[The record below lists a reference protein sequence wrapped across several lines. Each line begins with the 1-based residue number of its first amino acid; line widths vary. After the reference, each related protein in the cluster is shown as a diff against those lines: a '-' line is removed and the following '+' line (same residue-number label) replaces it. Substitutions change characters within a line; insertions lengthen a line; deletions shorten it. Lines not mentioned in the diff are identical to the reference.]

1 LVFYFIFFFNQY
13 NRFFWHLKMMF
24 YPKEDVRFVAVRKPS
39 DKSIL
44 RRLSS
49 AYYYHEP
56 HSIYRCR
63 FNPSIDLWNYLGFCD
78 EAGFFYLYDT
88 MFFEQKNDPKLLF
101 KLQLHK
107 NAVCDFAWHPC
118 GRGEVLT
125 GSADER
131 IILTDCNT
139 AKAVQCFH
147 GHSYSIRS
155 LSWCAENTNLF
166 ASGGR
171 DGALRIWDVRL
182 RAGCVSTIAKA
193 HYFGDFQTASSSTL
207 CNQKRTKTNLRKILM
222 SDVRRSGAS
231 LNVPVTGVH
240 FHNQHYVLSGAY
252 TNTGIRIWDL
262 RKLLQANKAVAAVD
276 IWPYPSPRNSNYS
289 RYGYT
294 TFCVDSSRSL
304 LFVPCTDNT
313 VYQYSLSSFNPK
325 PIARH
330 TGVSINTYYVQCAV
344 CPYAP
349 YLLCG
354 SSNNKAMI
362 WNINESGDP
371 QFSLNDFEGRDA
383 NSVTWNHYGQLVTCC
398 DPPSWRIWTVYSEK
412 QQQQLDMERRNL
424 VLRIQENQRL
434 ESLQSERVQ
443 QQQQPLEEPIWFASQ
458 ARSPSRMQAL
468 APVQSSP
475 MRRYLHQRNKRP
487 ASTSPLSTAALDVN
501 QPGPSRPVSS
511 SRAPTTTPAR
521 KRVRTTNTYYEI
533 KKHFKFAGY
542 FTDFRF
548 NVELGLAWLARRN
561 IRFASEMEKMPQ
573 HSILM
578 FRLFCLFSLE
588 LLRSVMGDKPVTPQG
603 SFFRVY
609 SQDRQYRDLAMTG
622 DKASKLAC
630 GPTKRAFDHDV
641 VWATDHPAAGPL
653 LDELVDAMV
662 YAKCDVNV
670 PDDANM
676 SVMMTLRTVNMEKP
690 QIKQDAASGM
700 RSSALDPERMKSVL
714 QAMQKSGAQGVSQ
727 DNIDRALQLIELA
740 LKEKRAISIHEMEEV
755 LRLVEFNVFIGA
767 DGLKQMFERL
777 VNDRTLTE
785 GQANGILQPLLAK
798 AASKAD
804 GKLPMQEVREALFF
818 YHLAYAGTVHEHA
831 NSIPIKRTCNLLN
844 FCTVGNLHYLFKV
857 MRRSGARRVTKDN
870 IDRALRM
877 IDLVVKEK
885 REISVQEMEE
895 ILCIVESNVFIGI
908 DGLRRMFEHL
918 VNKKTLTDAEAIG
931 ILPSLL
937 VKAAAKSQ
945 KKIPLQNITFTTL
958 VHNLHYLFKITVQIS
973 NHSVIIRR
981 QCGSIPS
988 NSSTNLSDLLYYF
1001 NARSLCKKLKNN
1013 NILYPKEDKS
1023 RRCLLYACRNCS
1035 YVTDDIVSVCVYTN
1049 KLRREIDELAQVN
1062 VDVIYDPT
1070 LPKTDDHSCP
1080 LCNNSEA
1087 VFFQSQ
1093 NTKAEPNNKVSLD
1106 KMMYYVV
1113 SLLSQIYC
1121 QGPILDAVQTAHLF
1135 PDSKYFVDMA
1145 LKKDPITTLQNFIS
1159 LGDRVKDKAVLRA
1172 FVDEHF
1178 DPPGTEL
1185 ETCFPEDWKP
1195 SPKSFNVINDYEFR
1209 RWAVALNRIWKE
1221 LCRRVKSKVFEH
1233 QELYSL
1239 LYVPNPFIIP
1249 GGRFREFYYWDT
1261 FWIAKGLIASEMF
1274 TTLKGMIRNLGYMV
1288 ENHGFVP
1295 NGGRVYYLFRS
1306 QPPLLIPMVYDYYL
1320 ATGDIDFLQEML
1332 PLLEQEYSFWLL
1344 HRGMTF
1350 GDDSNNYMKLFQYKA
1365 EMKMPRPESYRE
1377 DLELVQNLTD
1387 DHAREFVWA
1396 QIVSGAETGWDFSS
1410 RWFSHTGPEAFTL
1423 RSIRTWSIIPVDL
1436 NAFMCMNTKLLAN
1449 LYEMAGNVTKVL
1461 LYQARFEQAKAA
1473 MKHIHWNEQDGIW
1486 YDYDLETKKHVD
1498 VYYIS
1503 NVLPLYA
1510 KCYDDEDVPSRVYN
1524 YLKTVGALNSTRGV
1538 PTSFIQSDQQWDSAN
1553 AWPPMVHMLL
1563 EGLRTSGDPEIIEM
1577 AKELAIQWL
1586 RSSYDAFLKT
1596 NSMFEKYNVSSTA
1609 GEMPFGSGGE
1619 YEVQTGFGWT
1629 NGVILDLLVKY
1640 GDVITA
1646 QDATTGQYAI
1656 ILRVYSSRLCISM
1669 DRMKHS
1675 CIFVMK
1681 SELKQDEHALKEE
1694 ILGFMNKIGLN
1705 KDGKNKN
1712 SSRISTP
1719 VRRETK
1725 PGDSAWNNNS
1735 SGSKNKQQQQQ
1746 QRADKLL
1753 PTKIKT
1759 EDLNE
1764 HPASESSV
1772 QRWFDAKFTDVVGS
1786 QPLSEHSLMKMEAYA
1801 KQLFQNQAVN
1811 YEKETMNKKNN
1822 SNQLRW
1828 MNSVASGGT
1837 LSDRVAA
1844 LGMLVQQS
1852 PLHNLKHLDTLLNKV
1867 TKKNRHEALIAADVA
1882 KDLFIE
1888 ELLPDRKLIPFKSRP
1903 YVEIENTKGQSKAA
1917 VDRKLLLWQF
1927 ESELKMKYQ
1936 QFLHAVE
1943 QLCHDT
1949 VEAVRL
1955 KGCILLVDLLIA
1967 KAEQEQFILS
1977 SLVNK
1982 LGDQSVKVATQVVKL
1997 IGRLFV
2003 AHPNMKVVVVDE
2015 LEKLIYRKNIT
2026 PCAQFYAICALLKVP
2041 LNRNNDEDLAC
2052 KILNVYF
2059 DLFKIVIQ
2067 SDVENQRLL
2076 RHLLLGTNVA
2086 FSYSKGKFDRISE
2099 EVDTLYKI
2107 AATSSLY
2114 INLQALALLFQ
2125 VLDVKA
2131 EISDRFYRSLYR
2143 TMLVP
2148 ELLSSSRCHA
2158 MFFHL
2163 LFKSMSQDF
2172 SDQRIRAFVKRLLQV
2187 CLMAPAPFIC
2197 AALLV
2202 ISQALHGRLKRFI
2215 AITDQWVEDDHE
2227 EQEKVDDEEE
2237 KEIGNGKKKQT
2248 PTESNNTNDNKQN
2261 ANNIYGNVYG
2271 SREYN
2276 IAGREPLHANAD
2288 RESLVELL
2296 LLRNHY
2302 HPTVAVFAENLL
2314 KGNHINYSGNPLD
2327 DFSLMHFLD
2336 RFVFKNPKK
2345 SISENVEEKNTEKRG
2360 YKRKIYDPWS
2370 LRSLPVTSSA
2380 YALHHKS
2387 HVPPDEKYLHSFMTN
2402 ANVKRAEEQLSEES
2416 DIESV
2421 NSEDEIGNKRRR
2433 RRRRRSKR
2441 SEDSD
2446 DSDNPSDS
2454 SGDESDFEAG
2464 RSKLNTAA
2472 LTGDN
2477 DDSTDGGVLDDDDAT
2492 TAAEEFGEILE
2503 NDDEEDEKKKHDRKR
2518 KAYKKFQ
2525 KLRISIDEGDYY
2537 NYKLIIFVYYV
2548 LFWLRKLLLT
2558 SSFFFKI
2565 ICDEGDN
2572 CCSVRH
2578 TEVDVEEILSCR
2590 KMNLSFY
2597 EYMSSPR
2604 GTIVVNEMDVADAD
2618 SWVELSHDSECGS
2631 SITFLT
2637 DPSGAHGSPHKYT
2650 PPGGQTSPVLQF
2662 DGDLERVKFQ
2672 LCRQFSNIQGGKS
2685 AWLSDWSSRPEVVP
2699 PLQYRRSGTI
2709 VRTPPNSPFG
2719 SSEVETSDQSK
2730 PWFSLRHSR
2739 FVRHDWFSL
2748 EVLSVYILG
2757 NVLSFLFGVCIGL
2770 AICRKGRSCCGT
2782 HFLP

>member
-1 LVFYFIFFFNQY
+1 
-13 NRFFWHLKMMF
+13 MMF

-101 KLQLHK
+101 KLQLHR

-131 IILTDCNT
+131 IILTDCNI

-171 DGALRIWDVRL
+171 DGSLRIWDVRL
-182 RAGCVSTIAKA
+182 RAGCISTIAKA
-193 HYFGDFQTASSSTL
+193 HYFGDFLTASSSTL
-207 CNQKRTKTNLRKILM
+207 CNQKRTNLRKILM
-222 SDVRRSGAS
+222 SDVRRSGTS

-325 PIARH
+325 PSNRLYVARH

-458 ARSPSRMQAL
+458 ARSPPSRMQAL

-487 ASTSPLSTAALDVN
+487 ASSSPLSTAALDVN

-533 KKHFKFAGY
+533 KKHFKFAASAS
-542 FTDFRF
+542 TL
-548 NVELGLAWLARRN
+548 NLGLHGLHDGISDSLVKNGKNAA
-561 IRFASEMEKMPQ
+561 AQ
-573 HSILM
+573 
-578 FRLFCLFSLE
+578 LFCLFPLE
-588 LLRSVMGDKPVTPQG
+588 LFRSVMGDKPVTPPG

-676 SVMMTLRTVNMEKP
+676 SVMMTLRSVNMEKP

-777 VNDRTLTE
+777 VNDKTLTE

-804 GKLPMQEVREALFF
+804 GKLPMQEIIFFTTLPALEWCMS
-818 YHLAYAGTVHEHA
+818 T
-831 NSIPIKRTCNLLN
+831 PTD
-844 FCTVGNLHYLFKV
+844 LHYLFKV
-857 MRRSGARRVTKDN
+857 MRRSGAQRSRKEN

-885 REISVQEMEE
+885 REISIQEMEE

-908 DGLRRMFEHL
+908 DGLKRMFEHL

-937 VKAAAKSQ
+937 AKAAAKAQ
-945 KKIPLQNITFTTL
+945 KKIPLQNVREALKNFMTVIFTTL
-958 VHNLHYLFKITVQIS
+958 VHPALERCMSTATNLHYLFKITVQIS
-973 NHSVIIRR
+973 NHSVIIRP
-981 QCGSIPS
+981 QCGCILS
-988 NSSTNLSDLLYYF
+988 NNSTNLSDLLYYF
-1001 NARSLCKKLKNN
+1001 NARSLCKKLKKCQIKLLSIAPN

-1195 SPKSFNVINDYEFR
+1195 SPKSFNVIKDYEFR

-1473 MKHIHWNEQDGIW
+1473 MKQIHWNEQDGIW
-1486 YDYDLETKKHVD
+1486 YDYDLETKRHVD

-1563 EGLRTSGDPEIIEM
+1563 EGLRTSGDPEIIEV
-1577 AKELAIQWL
+1577 AKDLAIQWL

-1646 QDATTGQYAI
+1646 QDATTGTINYWKYATY
-1656 ILRVYSSRLCISM
+1656 VV
-1669 DRMKHS
+1669 
-1675 CIFVMK
+1675 FVMK

-1705 KDGKNKN
+1705 RDGKNKN
-1712 SSRISTP
+1712 SSRISKP

-1725 PGDSAWNNNS
+1725 PDDSAWNNNS
-1735 SGSKNKQQQQQ
+1735 SGSKNKQHQQQQ
-1746 QRADKLL
+1746 QSGNKLL

-1764 HPASESSV
+1764 HPVSESSV
-1772 QRWFDAKFTDVVGS
+1772 QRWYDAKFTDVVGS
-1786 QPLSEHSLMKMEAYA
+1786 QPLSEHSLMKMGTYA

-1903 YVEIENTKGQSKAA
+1903 YVEIENTKGQSKAT

-1936 QFLHAVE
+1936 QFLHALE

-2237 KEIGNGKKKQT
+2237 KEIENGKKKQT
-2248 PTESNNTNDNKQN
+2248 STESNNTNDNKQN

-2402 ANVKRAEEQLSEES
+2402 ENVKRAEEQLSEES
-2416 DIESV
+2416 DDESV

-2433 RRRRRSKR
+2433 RRRRRSKH

-2472 LTGDN
+2472 LTSDN

-2525 KLRISIDEGDYY
+2525 K
-2537 NYKLIIFVYYV
+2537 
-2548 LFWLRKLLLT
+2548 
-2558 SSFFFKI
+2558 
-2565 ICDEGDN
+2565 
-2572 CCSVRH
+2572 
-2578 TEVDVEEILSCR
+2578 
-2590 KMNLSFY
+2590 
-2597 EYMSSPR
+2597 MSSPR

-2719 SSEVETSDQSK
+2719 SSEEETSDQSK

>member
-1 LVFYFIFFFNQY
+1 M
-13 NRFFWHLKMMF
+13 W
-24 YPKEDVRFVAVRKPS
+24 
-39 DKSIL
+39 
-44 RRLSS
+44 
-49 AYYYHEP
+49 
-56 HSIYRCR
+56 
-63 FNPSIDLWNYLGFCD
+63 
-78 EAGFFYLYDT
+78 T
-88 MFFEQKNDPKLLF
+88 FFE
-101 KLQLHK
+101 H
-107 NAVCDFAWHPC
+107 
-118 GRGEVLT
+118 
-125 GSADER
+125 
-131 IILTDCNT
+131 
-139 AKAVQCFH
+139 
-147 GHSYSIRS
+147 
-155 LSWCAENTNLF
+155 
-166 ASGGR
+166 
-171 DGALRIWDVRL
+171 
-182 RAGCVSTIAKA
+182 
-193 HYFGDFQTASSSTL
+193 
-207 CNQKRTKTNLRKILM
+207 
-222 SDVRRSGAS
+222 
-231 LNVPVTGVH
+231 
-240 FHNQHYVLSGAY
+240 
-252 TNTGIRIWDL
+252 
-262 RKLLQANKAVAAVD
+262 
-276 IWPYPSPRNSNYS
+276 
-289 RYGYT
+289 
-294 TFCVDSSRSL
+294 
-304 LFVPCTDNT
+304 
-313 VYQYSLSSFNPK
+313 
-325 PIARH
+325 
-330 TGVSINTYYVQCAV
+330 
-344 CPYAP
+344 
-349 YLLCG
+349 
-354 SSNNKAMI
+354 
-362 WNINESGDP
+362 
-371 QFSLNDFEGRDA
+371 
-383 NSVTWNHYGQLVTCC
+383 
-398 DPPSWRIWTVYSEK
+398 
-412 QQQQLDMERRNL
+412 
-424 VLRIQENQRL
+424 
-434 ESLQSERVQ
+434 
-443 QQQQPLEEPIWFASQ
+443 
-458 ARSPSRMQAL
+458 
-468 APVQSSP
+468 
-475 MRRYLHQRNKRP
+475 
-487 ASTSPLSTAALDVN
+487 
-501 QPGPSRPVSS
+501 
-511 SRAPTTTPAR
+511 
-521 KRVRTTNTYYEI
+521 TYYEI

-548 NVELGLAWLARRN
+548 NVELELTWFARRN
-561 IRFASEMEKMPQ
+561 IRYGMPQ

-676 SVMMTLRTVNMEKP
+676 SVMMTLRAVNMEKP

-777 VNDRTLTE
+777 VNDKTLTE

-804 GKLPMQEVREALFF
+804 GKLPMQEIIFF
-818 YHLAYAGTVHEHA
+818 TTLPTLGRCMSTL
-831 NSIPIKRTCNLLN
+831 T
-844 FCTVGNLHYLFKV
+844 NLHYLFKV
-857 MRRSGARRVTKDN
+857 MQRSGAQRVAKDN

-877 IDLVVKEK
+877 IELVMKEK
-885 REISVQEMEE
+885 REISIQEMEE
-895 ILCIVESNVFIGI
+895 ILCMVESNVFIGI
-908 DGLRRMFEHL
+908 DGLNQMFEYL

-937 VKAAAKSQ
+937 AKAAAKAQ
-945 KKIPLQNITFTTL
+945 KKIPLQNVREALKNFMTVKEYFFFIFIFYSMYQDNFYHLESSLSFQNYRTNIKSQCNYSTTVRL
-958 VHNLHYLFKITVQIS
+958 Y
-973 NHSVIIRR
+973 SVE
-981 QCGSIPS
+981 Q
-988 NSSTNLSDLLYYF
+988 F
-1001 NARSLCKKLKNN
+1001 NKLKVEQKAHVDTLKHPGIIFCPECN

-1093 NTKAEPNNKVSLD
+1093 NTKAEDNMRL
-1106 KMMYYVV
+1106 YY
-1113 SLLSQIYC
+1113 
-1121 QGPILDAVQTAHLF
+1121 
-1135 PDSKYFVDMA
+1135 
-1145 LKKDPITTLQNFIS
+1145 
-1159 LGDRVKDKAVLRA
+1159 
-1172 FVDEHF
+1172 
-1178 DPPGTEL
+1178 
-1185 ETCFPEDWKP
+1185 
-1195 SPKSFNVINDYEFR
+1195 
-1209 RWAVALNRIWKE
+1209 
-1221 LCRRVKSKVFEH
+1221 
-1233 QELYSL
+1233 
-1239 LYVPNPFIIP
+1239 
-1249 GGRFREFYYWDT
+1249 
-1261 FWIAKGLIASEMF
+1261 
-1274 TTLKGMIRNLGYMV
+1274 
-1288 ENHGFVP
+1288 
-1295 NGGRVYYLFRS
+1295 
-1306 QPPLLIPMVYDYYL
+1306 
-1320 ATGDIDFLQEML
+1320 
-1332 PLLEQEYSFWLL
+1332 
-1344 HRGMTF
+1344 
-1350 GDDSNNYMKLFQYKA
+1350 
-1365 EMKMPRPESYRE
+1365 
-1377 DLELVQNLTD
+1377 
-1387 DHAREFVWA
+1387 
-1396 QIVSGAETGWDFSS
+1396 
-1410 RWFSHTGPEAFTL
+1410 
-1423 RSIRTWSIIPVDL
+1423 
-1436 NAFMCMNTKLLAN
+1436 
-1449 LYEMAGNVTKVL
+1449 
-1461 LYQARFEQAKAA
+1461 
-1473 MKHIHWNEQDGIW
+1473 
-1486 YDYDLETKKHVD
+1486 
-1498 VYYIS
+1498 
-1503 NVLPLYA
+1503 
-1510 KCYDDEDVPSRVYN
+1510 
-1524 YLKTVGALNSTRGV
+1524 
-1538 PTSFIQSDQQWDSAN
+1538 
-1553 AWPPMVHMLL
+1553 
-1563 EGLRTSGDPEIIEM
+1563 
-1577 AKELAIQWL
+1577 
-1586 RSSYDAFLKT
+1586 
-1596 NSMFEKYNVSSTA
+1596 
-1609 GEMPFGSGGE
+1609 
-1619 YEVQTGFGWT
+1619 
-1629 NGVILDLLVKY
+1629 
-1640 GDVITA
+1640 
-1646 QDATTGQYAI
+1646 
-1656 ILRVYSSRLCISM
+1656 
-1669 DRMKHS
+1669 
-1675 CIFVMK
+1675 FVMK

-1694 ILGFMNKIGLN
+1694 ILGFMNKIGLK

-1712 SSRISTP
+1712 SPRISTP

-1735 SGSKNKQQQQQ
+1735 SGSKNKQQQ
-1746 QRADKLL
+1746 RANKPL

-1764 HPASESSV
+1764 HPVSESSV

-1936 QFLHAVE
+1936 QFLHALE

-2202 ISQALHGRLKRFI
+2202 ISQALHGRLKRFVAI
-2215 AITDQWVEDDHE
+2215 ADQWVEDDHE
-2227 EQEKVDDEEE
+2227 EQEKVDEEE

-2248 PTESNNTNDNKQN
+2248 STESNNTNDNKQN
-2261 ANNIYGNVYG
+2261 ANNIYGNVYV

-2416 DIESV
+2416 DDESV

-2433 RRRRRSKR
+2433 RRSKKR

-2464 RSKLNTAA
+2464 RSKLNTTA

-2477 DDSTDGGVLDDDDAT
+2477 DDSTDGGVLDDDDDAT

-2525 KLRISIDEGDYY
+2525 KKTASHLSVIKEAI
-2537 NYKLIIFVYYV
+2537 VAAYV
-2548 LFWLRKLLLT
+2548 T
-2558 SSFFFKI
+2558 
-2565 ICDEGDN
+2565 
-2572 CCSVRH
+2572 
-2578 TEVDVEEILSCR
+2578 
-2590 KMNLSFY
+2590 
-2597 EYMSSPR
+2597 MSSPR

-2618 SWVELSHDSECGS
+2618 SWVELSHGSECGS

-2685 AWLSDWSSRPEVVP
+2685 CWLSDWSSRPEVVP
-2699 PLQYRRSGTI
+2699 PFQYRRSGTI

-2719 SSEVETSDQSK
+2719 SSEEETSDQSK

>member
-1 LVFYFIFFFNQY
+1 M
-13 NRFFWHLKMMF
+13 W
-24 YPKEDVRFVAVRKPS
+24 
-39 DKSIL
+39 
-44 RRLSS
+44 
-49 AYYYHEP
+49 
-56 HSIYRCR
+56 
-63 FNPSIDLWNYLGFCD
+63 
-78 EAGFFYLYDT
+78 
-88 MFFEQKNDPKLLF
+88 
-101 KLQLHK
+101 
-107 NAVCDFAWHPC
+107 
-118 GRGEVLT
+118 
-125 GSADER
+125 
-131 IILTDCNT
+131 
-139 AKAVQCFH
+139 
-147 GHSYSIRS
+147 
-155 LSWCAENTNLF
+155 
-166 ASGGR
+166 
-171 DGALRIWDVRL
+171 
-182 RAGCVSTIAKA
+182 
-193 HYFGDFQTASSSTL
+193 
-207 CNQKRTKTNLRKILM
+207 
-222 SDVRRSGAS
+222 
-231 LNVPVTGVH
+231 
-240 FHNQHYVLSGAY
+240 
-252 TNTGIRIWDL
+252 
-262 RKLLQANKAVAAVD
+262 
-276 IWPYPSPRNSNYS
+276 
-289 RYGYT
+289 
-294 TFCVDSSRSL
+294 TF
-304 LFVPCTDNT
+304 
-313 VYQYSLSSFNPK
+313 
-325 PIARH
+325 
-330 TGVSINTYYVQCAV
+330 
-344 CPYAP
+344 
-349 YLLCG
+349 
-354 SSNNKAMI
+354 
-362 WNINESGDP
+362 
-371 QFSLNDFEGRDA
+371 
-383 NSVTWNHYGQLVTCC
+383 
-398 DPPSWRIWTVYSEK
+398 SE
-412 QQQQLDMERRNL
+412 
-424 VLRIQENQRL
+424 
-434 ESLQSERVQ
+434 
-443 QQQQPLEEPIWFASQ
+443 
-458 ARSPSRMQAL
+458 
-468 APVQSSP
+468 
-475 MRRYLHQRNKRP
+475 H
-487 ASTSPLSTAALDVN
+487 
-501 QPGPSRPVSS
+501 
-511 SRAPTTTPAR
+511 
-521 KRVRTTNTYYEI
+521 TYYEI

-548 NVELGLAWLARRN
+548 NVEPGLAWFARRN
-561 IRFASEMEKMPQ
+561 IRFASEIKKMPQ

-676 SVMMTLRTVNMEKP
+676 SVMMTLRAVNMEKP

-777 VNDRTLTE
+777 VNDKTLTE

-818 YHLAYAGTVHEHA
+818 LPPWYTLTDYTHRLMIFLHYSAYAGMVHEHA

-844 FCTVGNLHYLFKV
+844 FCTVDGCNLHYLFKV
-857 MRRSGARRVTKDN
+857 MQRSGAQREAKDN

-877 IDLVVKEK
+877 IELVVKEK
-885 REISVQEMEE
+885 REISIQEMEE
-895 ILCIVESNVFIGI
+895 ILCMVESNVFIGI
-908 DGLRRMFEHL
+908 DGLNQMFEYL

-937 VKAAAKSQ
+937 AKAAAKAQ
-945 KKIPLQNITFTTL
+945 KKIPLQNVREALKNFMTVKEYFFFIFIFYSIYQESSLSFQNYRTNIKSQCNYSTTVRL
-958 VHNLHYLFKITVQIS
+958 Y
-973 NHSVIIRR
+973 SVE
-981 QCGSIPS
+981 QL
-988 NSSTNLSDLLYYF
+988 N
-1001 NARSLCKKLKNN
+1001 KLKVEQKAHVDTLKHPGIIFCPECN

-1093 NTKAEPNNKVSLD
+1093 NTKAELLLLTYCKVVRNLICQLFGHGAWLRGKIECVTIANALCRTSFSGTLKVERIVAAVHCCRWVSGAFGFEKNTKPNNKVSLD

-1195 SPKSFNVINDYEFR
+1195 SPKSFNVIKDYEFR

-1332 PLLEQEYSFWLL
+1332 PLLEQEYGFWLL

-1473 MKHIHWNEQDGIW
+1473 MKQIHWNEQDGIW
-1486 YDYDLETKKHVD
+1486 YDYDLETKRHVD

-1563 EGLRTSGDPEIIEM
+1563 EGLRTSGDPEIIEV

-1646 QDATTGQYAI
+1646 QDATTGTINYWKYAAY
-1656 ILRVYSSRLCISM
+1656 VV
-1669 DRMKHS
+1669 
-1675 CIFVMK
+1675 FVMK

-1694 ILGFMNKIGLN
+1694 ILGFMNKIGLK

-1725 PGDSAWNNNS
+1725 RTFNNNGKLIFSGDSAWNNNS

-1746 QRADKLL
+1746 QQQQRANKLL

-1764 HPASESSV
+1764 HPVSESSV

-1936 QFLHAVE
+1936 QFVHALE

-1997 IGRLFV
+1997 IGRLFL

-2202 ISQALHGRLKRFI
+2202 ISQALHGRLKRFVAI
-2215 AITDQWVEDDHE
+2215 ADQWVEDDHE

-2248 PTESNNTNDNKQN
+2248 STESNNTNDNKQN

-2416 DIESV
+2416 DDESV
-2421 NSEDEIGNKRRR
+2421 NSEEFEILLGKKLDFKKQNFWSTFLGKFEIGNK

-2464 RSKLNTAA
+2464 RSKLDDTAA

-2477 DDSTDGGVLDDDDAT
+2477 DDSTDGGVLDDDDDDAT

-2525 KLRISIDEGDYY
+2525 K
-2537 NYKLIIFVYYV
+2537 
-2548 LFWLRKLLLT
+2548 
-2558 SSFFFKI
+2558 
-2565 ICDEGDN
+2565 
-2572 CCSVRH
+2572 VR
-2578 TEVDVEEILSCR
+2578 
-2590 KMNLSFY
+2590 
-2597 EYMSSPR
+2597 
-2604 GTIVVNEMDVADAD
+2604 
-2618 SWVELSHDSECGS
+2618 
-2631 SITFLT
+2631 
-2637 DPSGAHGSPHKYT
+2637 
-2650 PPGGQTSPVLQF
+2650 Q
-2662 DGDLERVKFQ
+2662 
-2672 LCRQFSNIQGGKS
+2672 
-2685 AWLSDWSSRPEVVP
+2685 
-2699 PLQYRRSGTI
+2699 RR
-2709 VRTPPNSPFG
+2709 R
-2719 SSEVETSDQSK
+2719 
-2730 PWFSLRHSR
+2730 RR
-2739 FVRHDWFSL
+2739 R
-2748 EVLSVYILG
+2748 
-2757 NVLSFLFGVCIGL
+2757 
-2770 AICRKGRSCCGT
+2770 
-2782 HFLP
+2782 

>member
-1 LVFYFIFFFNQY
+1 
-13 NRFFWHLKMMF
+13 
-24 YPKEDVRFVAVRKPS
+24 
-39 DKSIL
+39 
-44 RRLSS
+44 
-49 AYYYHEP
+49 
-56 HSIYRCR
+56 
-63 FNPSIDLWNYLGFCD
+63 
-78 EAGFFYLYDT
+78 
-88 MFFEQKNDPKLLF
+88 
-101 KLQLHK
+101 
-107 NAVCDFAWHPC
+107 
-118 GRGEVLT
+118 
-125 GSADER
+125 
-131 IILTDCNT
+131 
-139 AKAVQCFH
+139 
-147 GHSYSIRS
+147 
-155 LSWCAENTNLF
+155 
-166 ASGGR
+166 
-171 DGALRIWDVRL
+171 
-182 RAGCVSTIAKA
+182 
-193 HYFGDFQTASSSTL
+193 
-207 CNQKRTKTNLRKILM
+207 
-222 SDVRRSGAS
+222 
-231 LNVPVTGVH
+231 
-240 FHNQHYVLSGAY
+240 
-252 TNTGIRIWDL
+252 
-262 RKLLQANKAVAAVD
+262 
-276 IWPYPSPRNSNYS
+276 
-289 RYGYT
+289 
-294 TFCVDSSRSL
+294 
-304 LFVPCTDNT
+304 
-313 VYQYSLSSFNPK
+313 
-325 PIARH
+325 
-330 TGVSINTYYVQCAV
+330 
-344 CPYAP
+344 
-349 YLLCG
+349 
-354 SSNNKAMI
+354 
-362 WNINESGDP
+362 
-371 QFSLNDFEGRDA
+371 
-383 NSVTWNHYGQLVTCC
+383 
-398 DPPSWRIWTVYSEK
+398 
-412 QQQQLDMERRNL
+412 
-424 VLRIQENQRL
+424 
-434 ESLQSERVQ
+434 
-443 QQQQPLEEPIWFASQ
+443 
-458 ARSPSRMQAL
+458 
-468 APVQSSP
+468 
-475 MRRYLHQRNKRP
+475 
-487 ASTSPLSTAALDVN
+487 
-501 QPGPSRPVSS
+501 
-511 SRAPTTTPAR
+511 
-521 KRVRTTNTYYEI
+521 
-533 KKHFKFAGY
+533 
-542 FTDFRF
+542 
-548 NVELGLAWLARRN
+548 
-561 IRFASEMEKMPQ
+561 MEKMPQ

-676 SVMMTLRTVNMEKP
+676 SVMMTLRSVNMEKP

-777 VNDRTLTE
+777 VNDKTLTE

-804 GKLPMQEVREALFF
+804 GKLPMQEIIFF
-818 YHLAYAGTVHEHA
+818 TTLPTLGRCMST
-831 NSIPIKRTCNLLN
+831 PT
-844 FCTVGNLHYLFKV
+844 NLHYLFKV
-857 MRRSGARRVTKDN
+857 MQRSGAQRVAKDN

-877 IDLVVKEK
+877 IELVMKEK
-885 REISVQEMEE
+885 REISIQEMEE
-895 ILCIVESNVFIGI
+895 ILCMVESNVFIGI
-908 DGLRRMFEHL
+908 DGLNQMFEYL

-937 VKAAAKSQ
+937 AKAAAKAQ
-945 KKIPLQNITFTTL
+945 KKIPLQNVREALKNFMTIIFTTL
-958 VHNLHYLFKITVQIS
+958 NLHYLFKITVQIS
-973 NHSVIIRR
+973 NHSVIVRR
-981 QCGSIPS
+981 QCGSTPS
-988 NSSTNLSDLLYYF
+988 NNSTNLSDLLYYF
-1001 NARSLCKKLKNN
+1001 NARSLCKKLKKCRIKFN

-1093 NTKAEPNNKVSLD
+1093 NTKAE
-1106 KMMYYVV
+1106 MMYYVV

-1195 SPKSFNVINDYEFR
+1195 SPKSFNVIKDYEFR

-1473 MKHIHWNEQDGIW
+1473 MKQIHWNEQDGIW
-1486 YDYDLETKKHVD
+1486 YDYDLETKRHVD

-1563 EGLRTSGDPEIIEM
+1563 EGLRTSGDPEIIEV

-1646 QDATTGQYAI
+1646 QDATTGTINYWKYAAYVVVI
-1656 ILRVYSSRLCISM
+1656 SAVLISTLLLKRPMTICDCIT
-1669 DRMKHS
+1669 
-1675 CIFVMK
+1675 CVQLQFVMK

-1694 ILGFMNKIGLN
+1694 ILGFMNKIGLK

-1712 SSRISTP
+1712 SPRISTP
-1719 VRRETK
+1719 IRRETK

-1746 QRADKLL
+1746 RANKPL

-1764 HPASESSV
+1764 HPVSESSV

-1888 ELLPDRKLIPFKSRP
+1888 ELLPDRKLIPFKLRP

-1936 QFLHAVE
+1936 QFLHALE

-2158 MFFHL
+2158 VFFHL

-2202 ISQALHGRLKRFI
+2202 ISQALHGRLKRFVAI
-2215 AITDQWVEDDHE
+2215 ADQWVEDDHE
-2227 EQEKVDDEEE
+2227 EQEKVDEEEE

-2248 PTESNNTNDNKQN
+2248 STESNNTNDNKQN

-2416 DIESV
+2416 DDESV
-2421 NSEDEIGNKRRR
+2421 NSEDEIGNK

-2454 SGDESDFEAG
+2454 SGDESDFESG
-2464 RSKLNTAA
+2464 RSKLDDTAA

-2477 DDSTDGGVLDDDDAT
+2477 DDSTDGGVLDDDDDDAT

-2525 KLRISIDEGDYY
+2525 KLRISIDDE
-2537 NYKLIIFVYYV
+2537 NCFSL
-2548 LFWLRKLLLT
+2548 
-2558 SSFFFKI
+2558 
-2565 ICDEGDN
+2565 ICDEGGN

-2578 TEVDVEEILSCR
+2578 SVCLRSAAKRVL
-2590 KMNLSFY
+2590 Y
-2597 EYMSSPR
+2597 
-2604 GTIVVNEMDVADAD
+2604 GVV
-2618 SWVELSHDSECGS
+2618 
-2631 SITFLT
+2631 
-2637 DPSGAHGSPHKYT
+2637 
-2650 PPGGQTSPVLQF
+2650 
-2662 DGDLERVKFQ
+2662 
-2672 LCRQFSNIQGGKS
+2672 
-2685 AWLSDWSSRPEVVP
+2685 
-2699 PLQYRRSGTI
+2699 
-2709 VRTPPNSPFG
+2709 
-2719 SSEVETSDQSK
+2719 
-2730 PWFSLRHSR
+2730 
-2739 FVRHDWFSL
+2739 
-2748 EVLSVYILG
+2748 
-2757 NVLSFLFGVCIGL
+2757 
-2770 AICRKGRSCCGT
+2770 
-2782 HFLP
+2782 

>member
-1 LVFYFIFFFNQY
+1 
-13 NRFFWHLKMMF
+13 MG
-24 YPKEDVRFVAVRKPS
+24 
-39 DKSIL
+39 
-44 RRLSS
+44 
-49 AYYYHEP
+49 
-56 HSIYRCR
+56 
-63 FNPSIDLWNYLGFCD
+63 IDLWNYLGFCD

-131 IILTDCNT
+131 IILTDCNI

-171 DGALRIWDVRL
+171 DGSLRIWDVRL
-182 RAGCVSTIAKA
+182 RAGCISTIANA

-207 CNQKRTKTNLRKILM
+207 CNQKRTKMNLRKILM
-222 SDVRRSGAS
+222 SDVRRSGTS

-354 SSNNKAMI
+354 SSNHKAMI
-362 WNINESGDP
+362 WNIDESGDP

-412 QQQQLDMERRNL
+412 QQQELDMERRNL

-443 QQQQPLEEPIWFASQ
+443 QRQQPLEEPIWFASQ
-458 ARSPSRMQAL
+458 ARSSSRMQAL

-511 SRAPTTTPAR
+511 SSRTPTTTPAR
-521 KRVRTTNTYYEI
+521 KRVRKTHTYYEI

-542 FTDFRF
+542 FTDFRL
-548 NVELGLAWLARRN
+548 NVELGLAWFARRN
-561 IRFASEMEKMPQ
+561 ISEMEKMPQ

-676 SVMMTLRTVNMEKP
+676 SVMMTLRAVNMEKP

-777 VNDRTLTE
+777 VNDKTLTE

-804 GKLPMQEVREALFF
+804 GKLPMQEIIFF
-818 YHLAYAGTVHEHA
+818 TTLPTLGRCMST
-831 NSIPIKRTCNLLN
+831 PT
-844 FCTVGNLHYLFKV
+844 NLHYLFKV
-857 MRRSGARRVTKDN
+857 MQRSGAQRVAKDN

-877 IDLVVKEK
+877 IELVMKEK
-885 REISVQEMEE
+885 REISIQEMEE
-895 ILCIVESNVFIGI
+895 ILCMVESNVFIGI
-908 DGLRRMFEHL
+908 DGLNQMFEYL

-937 VKAAAKSQ
+937 AKAAAKAQ
-945 KKIPLQNITFTTL
+945 KKIPLQN
-958 VHNLHYLFKITVQIS
+958 NLHYLFKITVQIS

-981 QCGSIPS
+981 QCGSTPS
-988 NSSTNLSDLLYYF
+988 NNSTNLSDLLYYF
-1001 NARSLCKKLKNN
+1001 NARSLCKKLKKCRIKLLSIARN

-1093 NTKAEPNNKVSLD
+1093 NTKAE
-1106 KMMYYVV
+1106 
-1113 SLLSQIYC
+1113 
-1121 QGPILDAVQTAHLF
+1121 TAHLF

-1195 SPKSFNVINDYEFR
+1195 SPKSFNVIKDYEFR

-1473 MKHIHWNEQDGIW
+1473 MKQIHWNEQDGIW
-1486 YDYDLETKKHVD
+1486 YDYDLETKRHVD

-1563 EGLRTSGDPEIIEM
+1563 EGLRTSGDPEIIEV

-1646 QDATTGQYAI
+1646 QDATTGTINYWKYAAYVVVI
-1656 ILRVYSSRLCISM
+1656 SAVLISTLLLKRPMTICDCIT
-1669 DRMKHS
+1669 
-1675 CIFVMK
+1675 CVQLQFVMK

-1694 ILGFMNKIGLN
+1694 ILGFMNKIGLK

-1712 SSRISTP
+1712 SPRISTP
-1719 VRRETK
+1719 IRRETK
-1725 PGDSAWNNNS
+1725 PGDSAWNNNNS

-1746 QRADKLL
+1746 RANELL

-1764 HPASESSV
+1764 HPVSESSV

-1936 QFLHAVE
+1936 QFLHALE

-2202 ISQALHGRLKRFI
+2202 ISQALHGRLKRFVAI
-2215 AITDQWVEDDHE
+2215 ADQWVEDDHE

-2237 KEIGNGKKKQT
+2237 EKEIGNGKKKQT
-2248 PTESNNTNDNKQN
+2248 STKSNNTNDNKQN

-2416 DIESV
+2416 DDESV
-2421 NSEDEIGNKRRR
+2421 NSEDEIGNK

-2464 RSKLNTAA
+2464 RSKLDDTAA

-2477 DDSTDGGVLDDDDAT
+2477 DDSTDGGVLDDDDDDAT

-2525 KLRISIDEGDYY
+2525 K
-2537 NYKLIIFVYYV
+2537 
-2548 LFWLRKLLLT
+2548 
-2558 SSFFFKI
+2558 
-2565 ICDEGDN
+2565 
-2572 CCSVRH
+2572 
-2578 TEVDVEEILSCR
+2578 
-2590 KMNLSFY
+2590 
-2597 EYMSSPR
+2597 MSSPR

-2618 SWVELSHDSECGS
+2618 SWVELSHGSECGS

-2699 PLQYRRSGTI
+2699 PFQYRRSGTI

-2719 SSEVETSDQSK
+2719 SSEEETSDQSK

>member
-1 LVFYFIFFFNQY
+1 MNVCHVIA
-13 NRFFWHLKMMF
+13 LKCIRLYKCKF
-24 YPKEDVRFVAVRKPS
+24 DAFKV
-39 DKSIL
+39 IL
-44 RRLSS
+44 
-49 AYYYHEP
+49 
-56 HSIYRCR
+56 
-63 FNPSIDLWNYLGFCD
+63 F
-78 EAGFFYLYDT
+78 
-88 MFFEQKNDPKLLF
+88 
-101 KLQLHK
+101 
-107 NAVCDFAWHPC
+107 
-118 GRGEVLT
+118 
-125 GSADER
+125 
-131 IILTDCNT
+131 
-139 AKAVQCFH
+139 
-147 GHSYSIRS
+147 
-155 LSWCAENTNLF
+155 
-166 ASGGR
+166 
-171 DGALRIWDVRL
+171 
-182 RAGCVSTIAKA
+182 
-193 HYFGDFQTASSSTL
+193 
-207 CNQKRTKTNLRKILM
+207 
-222 SDVRRSGAS
+222 
-231 LNVPVTGVH
+231 
-240 FHNQHYVLSGAY
+240 
-252 TNTGIRIWDL
+252 
-262 RKLLQANKAVAAVD
+262 
-276 IWPYPSPRNSNYS
+276 
-289 RYGYT
+289 
-294 TFCVDSSRSL
+294 
-304 LFVPCTDNT
+304 
-313 VYQYSLSSFNPK
+313 
-325 PIARH
+325 
-330 TGVSINTYYVQCAV
+330 
-344 CPYAP
+344 
-349 YLLCG
+349 LLC
-354 SSNNKAMI
+354 
-362 WNINESGDP
+362 
-371 QFSLNDFEGRDA
+371 
-383 NSVTWNHYGQLVTCC
+383 
-398 DPPSWRIWTVYSEK
+398 
-412 QQQQLDMERRNL
+412 
-424 VLRIQENQRL
+424 
-434 ESLQSERVQ
+434 
-443 QQQQPLEEPIWFASQ
+443 
-458 ARSPSRMQAL
+458 
-468 APVQSSP
+468 
-475 MRRYLHQRNKRP
+475 
-487 ASTSPLSTAALDVN
+487 ST
-501 QPGPSRPVSS
+501 
-511 SRAPTTTPAR
+511 
-521 KRVRTTNTYYEI
+521 
-533 KKHFKFAGY
+533 
-542 FTDFRF
+542 
-548 NVELGLAWLARRN
+548 
-561 IRFASEMEKMPQ
+561 
-573 HSILM
+573 
-578 FRLFCLFSLE
+578 
-588 LLRSVMGDKPVTPQG
+588 MGDKPVTPLG
-603 SFFRVY
+603 GFFRVF
-609 SQDRQYRDLAMTG
+609 SQDRQHRDLALTG

-676 SVMMTLRTVNMEKP
+676 SVMMTLRSVSMEKP
-690 QIKQDAASGM
+690 QIKPDAASGM
-700 RSSALDPERMKSVL
+700 RASALDPERMKSVL

-727 DNIDRALQLIELA
+727 DNIDRALRLIELA
-740 LKEKRAISIHEMEEV
+740 LKENRTISIQEMEEV
-755 LRLVEFNVFIGA
+755 LRLVEFNVFISA
-767 DGLKQMFERL
+767 DGLKQMFGRL
-777 VNDRTLTE
+777 VNDKTLTE
-785 GQANGILQPLLAK
+785 AQAAGILQPLLAK
-798 AASKAD
+798 VASNAD
-804 GKLPMQEVREALFF
+804 GKIPMQEIIFDTLIYRFTL
-818 YHLAYAGTVHEHA
+818 LLQ
-831 NSIPIKRTCNLLN
+831 RTII
-844 FCTVGNLHYLFKV
+844 
-857 MRRSGARRVTKDN
+857 M
-870 IDRALRM
+870 
-877 IDLVVKEK
+877 
-885 REISVQEMEE
+885 QEGEE
-895 ILCIVESNVFIGI
+895 VPDKIVEQKSHVDILKHPGI
-908 DGLRRMFEHL
+908 IFCPE
-918 VNKKTLTDAEAIG
+918 
-931 ILPSLL
+931 
-937 VKAAAKSQ
+937 
-945 KKIPLQNITFTTL
+945 
-958 VHNLHYLFKITVQIS
+958 
-973 NHSVIIRR
+973 
-981 QCGSIPS
+981 C
-988 NSSTNLSDLLYYF
+988 
-1001 NARSLCKKLKNN
+1001 N

-1023 RRCLLYACRNCS
+1023 RRCLLYACRNCP

-1093 NTKAEPNNKVSLD
+1093 NTKAE
-1106 KMMYYVV
+1106 MMYYVV

-1121 QGPILDAVQTAHLF
+1121 HGPILDAVQTAHLF

-1195 SPKSFNVINDYEFR
+1195 SPKSFNVIKDYEFR

-1221 LCRRVKSKVFEH
+1221 LCRRVKSIVFEH

-1274 TTLKGMIRNLGYMV
+1274 ATLKGMIRNLGYMV

-1320 ATGDIDFLQEML
+1320 ATGDIDFLHEML
-1332 PLLEQEYSFWLL
+1332 PLLEQEYNFWLL

-1350 GDDSNNYMKLFQYKA
+1350 GDDSSNYMKLFQYKA

-1473 MKHIHWNEQDGIW
+1473 MKQIHWNEEDGIW
-1486 YDYDLETKKHVD
+1486 YDYDLETKSHVD

-1510 KCYDDEDVPSRVYN
+1510 KCYDDEEVPSRVYN
-1524 YLKTVGALNSTRGV
+1524 YLKRVGALNSTRGV

-1563 EGLRTSGDPEIIEM
+1563 EGLRTSGDPEIMEM

-1586 RSSYDAFLKT
+1586 RANYDAFLKT

-1609 GEMPFGSGGE
+1609 GDMPFGSGGE

-1646 QDATTGQYAI
+1646 QDVTTGGQYAI
-1656 ILRVYSSRLCISM
+1656 VLRVYSPRLCISM
-1669 DRMKHS
+1669 DRVKHKLRTSSSS
-1675 CIFVMK
+1675 CFFSLEEYAFMYIYFVMK
-1681 SELKQDEHALKEE
+1681 SKLKQDEHALKEE

-1705 KDGKNKN
+1705 KDGKSKN
-1712 SSRISTP
+1712 SSQISTTI
-1719 VRRETK
+1719 REEKK
-1725 PGDSAWNNNS
+1725 PRDSAWNNS

-1746 QRADKLL
+1746 HAKLL

-1759 EDLNE
+1759 EHLNE
-1764 HPASESSV
+1764 HPVSESSV
-1772 QRWFDAKFTDVVGS
+1772 QKWFDAKFTDMVGS

-1801 KQLFQNQAVN
+1801 KQLFQNQAIN
-1811 YEKETMNKKNN
+1811 YEKETMDKNA
-1822 SNQLRW
+1822 NQLRW
-1828 MNSVASGGT
+1828 MNSVVSGGT

-1844 LGMLVQQS
+1844 LGLLVQQS

-1888 ELLPDRKLIPFKSRP
+1888 ELLPDRKLIPFKLRP

-1936 QFLHAVE
+1936 QFLHALE

-1955 KGCILLVDLLIA
+1955 KGCVLLVDLLIA

-1997 IGRLFV
+1997 ISRLFI
-2003 AHPNMKVVVVDE
+2003 AHPNMKVVVVNE

-2052 KILNVYF
+2052 KILN
-2059 DLFKIVIQ
+2059 

-2215 AITDQWVEDDHE
+2215 AIANQWVEDDHE
-2227 EQEKVDDEEE
+2227 KQEKVNDEEE
-2237 KEIGNGKKKQT
+2237 KEVENGKRKQT
-2248 PTESNNTNDNKQN
+2248 LNESSNTDDNKQN
-2261 ANNIYGNVYG
+2261 VNNVYGNVYC

-2345 SISENVEEKNTEKRG
+2345 SITENVEEKDTEKRG

-2387 HVPPDEKYLHSFMTN
+2387 HVPPDEKYLHSFMTS
-2402 ANVKRAEEQLSEES
+2402 ANVKKDEEQLSAES
-2416 DIESV
+2416 DGESV
-2421 NSEDEIGNKRRR
+2421 NSDEFEILLDKMKPGSKNEEFLVDFSRQKR

-2446 DSDNPSDS
+2446 DSDNASDS
-2454 SGDESDFEAG
+2454 DSDSGDESDFEAG
-2464 RSKLNTAA
+2464 RSKLDEAF
-2472 LTGDN
+2472 TGDN
-2477 DDSTDGGVLDDDDAT
+2477 DDTTEGVLDDG

-2525 KLRISIDEGDYY
+2525 KVRQRRRRRPEKTASHQF
-2537 NYKLIIFVYYV
+2537 NCFSQFSV
-2548 LFWLRKLLLT
+2548 
-2558 SSFFFKI
+2558 
-2565 ICDEGDN
+2565 DEGDN

-2578 TEVDVEEILSCR
+2578 SQWLFSFLVFWGEAEVDVEEILSCR
-2590 KMNLSFY
+2590 KMNLSFC
-2597 EYMSSPR
+2597 EY
-2604 GTIVVNEMDVADAD
+2604 VF
-2618 SWVELSHDSECGS
+2618 W
-2631 SITFLT
+2631 
-2637 DPSGAHGSPHKYT
+2637 
-2650 PPGGQTSPVLQF
+2650 
-2662 DGDLERVKFQ
+2662 
-2672 LCRQFSNIQGGKS
+2672 
-2685 AWLSDWSSRPEVVP
+2685 
-2699 PLQYRRSGTI
+2699 
-2709 VRTPPNSPFG
+2709 
-2719 SSEVETSDQSK
+2719 
-2730 PWFSLRHSR
+2730 
-2739 FVRHDWFSL
+2739 
-2748 EVLSVYILG
+2748 
-2757 NVLSFLFGVCIGL
+2757 
-2770 AICRKGRSCCGT
+2770 
-2782 HFLP
+2782 

>member
-1093 NTKAEPNNKVSLD
+1093 NTKAEDNMRL
-1106 KMMYYVV
+1106 YY
-1113 SLLSQIYC
+1113 
-1121 QGPILDAVQTAHLF
+1121 
-1135 PDSKYFVDMA
+1135 
-1145 LKKDPITTLQNFIS
+1145 
-1159 LGDRVKDKAVLRA
+1159 
-1172 FVDEHF
+1172 
-1178 DPPGTEL
+1178 
-1185 ETCFPEDWKP
+1185 
-1195 SPKSFNVINDYEFR
+1195 
-1209 RWAVALNRIWKE
+1209 
-1221 LCRRVKSKVFEH
+1221 
-1233 QELYSL
+1233 
-1239 LYVPNPFIIP
+1239 
-1249 GGRFREFYYWDT
+1249 
-1261 FWIAKGLIASEMF
+1261 
-1274 TTLKGMIRNLGYMV
+1274 
-1288 ENHGFVP
+1288 
-1295 NGGRVYYLFRS
+1295 
-1306 QPPLLIPMVYDYYL
+1306 
-1320 ATGDIDFLQEML
+1320 
-1332 PLLEQEYSFWLL
+1332 
-1344 HRGMTF
+1344 
-1350 GDDSNNYMKLFQYKA
+1350 
-1365 EMKMPRPESYRE
+1365 
-1377 DLELVQNLTD
+1377 
-1387 DHAREFVWA
+1387 
-1396 QIVSGAETGWDFSS
+1396 
-1410 RWFSHTGPEAFTL
+1410 
-1423 RSIRTWSIIPVDL
+1423 
-1436 NAFMCMNTKLLAN
+1436 
-1449 LYEMAGNVTKVL
+1449 
-1461 LYQARFEQAKAA
+1461 
-1473 MKHIHWNEQDGIW
+1473 
-1486 YDYDLETKKHVD
+1486 
-1498 VYYIS
+1498 
-1503 NVLPLYA
+1503 
-1510 KCYDDEDVPSRVYN
+1510 
-1524 YLKTVGALNSTRGV
+1524 
-1538 PTSFIQSDQQWDSAN
+1538 
-1553 AWPPMVHMLL
+1553 
-1563 EGLRTSGDPEIIEM
+1563 
-1577 AKELAIQWL
+1577 
-1586 RSSYDAFLKT
+1586 
-1596 NSMFEKYNVSSTA
+1596 
-1609 GEMPFGSGGE
+1609 
-1619 YEVQTGFGWT
+1619 
-1629 NGVILDLLVKY
+1629 
-1640 GDVITA
+1640 
-1646 QDATTGQYAI
+1646 
-1656 ILRVYSSRLCISM
+1656 
-1669 DRMKHS
+1669 
-1675 CIFVMK
+1675 FVMK